1 MNFILSISKRVVL
14 GLSVVLLV
22 ASSFVFNT
30 SSAAA
35 ATYEVKMG
43 ADNGMLS
50 FVPAKLEVQPG
61 DTVKFV
67 NNKLAPHN
75 AVFDKGQSPS
85 ADVATTLSHKAL
97 MFSPGE
103 NYTVTIPE
111 DATSGDYTYYCEPH
125 RGAGM
130 VGHLIVK

>member
-1 MNFILSISKRVVL
+1 MSISKRVVL
-14 GLSVVLLV
+14 GLSVVLLM
-22 ASSFVFNT
+22 ASSLVFNA
-30 SSAAA
+30 SPAAA
-35 ATYEVKMG
+35 ETYEVKMG

-50 FVPAKLEVQPG
+50 FVPNKLEVQPG

-75 AVFDKGQSPS
+75 AVFDKSKSPS
-85 ADVATTLSHKAL
+85 ADVATTLSHKPL
-97 MFSPGE
+97 MFSAGE
-103 NYTVTIPE
+103 SYTVTIPE
-111 DATSGDYTYYCEPH
+111 DAASGDYTYYCEPH